1 MSKDVTK
8 EPVIKQFRV
17 KLSDD
22 EKVVKREKLT
32 QVLDEVDEIE
42 IKKDQAMDQFKEEI
56 KAKWGAINNIRLE
69 LKVGEMR
76 DVPCTREFRWE
87 TGEVLEIDDATG
99 EILSRRAIT
108 DAERQL
114 FLDEKP

>member
-1 MSKDVTK
+1 MPSETTK
-8 EPVIKQFRV
+8 EPVVKQFRV
-17 KLSDD
+17 KLTDD
-22 EKVVKREKLT
+22 EKVTKREKLT
-32 QVLDEVDEIE
+32 QVLDEVDEAE

-76 DVPCTREFRWE
+76 DVPCTREFHWSK
-87 TGEVLEIDDATG
+87 GEVLEIDDATG
-99 EILSRRAIT
+99 EILTRRAVT

-114 FLDEKP
+114 HLDEAP